1 MADIIINDDLSV
13 LTNEPF
19 IELNIVSLY
28 NQLYDKYNSQLNAQ
42 SVDTLKEK
50 CKNNNIGGCYKL
62 KKDEIVVLL
71 LDKFNKCKL
80 ELLGSFTRE
89 ILQDI
94 CRENKI
100 KFSNKKKL
108 ELIEAIINYNM
119 GQLKFIECDNLDN
132 KTKYSGDSSDKKE
145 RSSDKKKSL
154 EKKSLEKECLEKE
167 RLEKERLEK
176 ECLEKERVEKECLE
190 KERLEKE
197 RLEKECLEKERLEK
211 ERLEKERLEK
221 ERLEKERLE
230 KERLEKERLE
240 KECLEKERLEKERL
254 EKERLEKERLEKE
267 RLEKERLEKERLE
280 KERLEKERL
289 EKERLEKER
298 LELKKKKQTIPKN
311 IKSLVWNH
319 YIGDDIN
326 MHKCL
331 CCKKITIKIVNFHVG
346 HVISEKD
353 GGTHEIGNLRPIC
366 DSCNHSMGT
375 TNMIEFVKMFGLY
388 VG

>member
-100 KFSNKKKL
+100 KFSNKKKI

-154 EKKSLEKECLEKE
+154 EKKCLEKECLEKE
-167 RLEKERLEK
+167 RV
-176 ECLEKERVEKECLE
+176 EKERVEKECLE
-190 KERLEKE
+190 KERLEKAC
-197 RLEKECLEKERLEK
+197 LEKECLENERV
-211 ERLEKERLEK
+211 
-221 ERLEKERLE
+221 E

-240 KECLEKERLEKERL
+240 KEC
-254 EKERLEKERLEKE
+254 LEKE